1 MEGKTASN
9 GKMKAKRIIC
19 FAVAFAMTSAIAFGS
34 YSANAAETQKSLQ
47 NKIDNAQDQI
57 DENNAEKSDI
67 ESEMS
72 DLETKIDKAESE
84 VSDLETEVA
93 EANDDLQ
100 EAANDLE
107 EGNKALNSR
116 LRTMYKSGSMG
127 FVDVIL
133 SSENVSDLLN
143 NFSIVQ
149 YIFKNDKD
157 IVSELKEKHDT
168 LNEMAK
174 ELQKK
179 QSELNAKQEALN
191 EDYSTLA
198 DARAELQSENAD
210 LNKQIEDW
218 RADSAALEAIINN
231 AQNSG
236 SSGSGGGSGS
246 SGSSGGYNPPA
257 SVSGQGFIWPCA
269 AGGYTSRDF
278 GSFDPQWDVI
288 PHLGKDIAGIPY
300 GSAILASK
308 AGRVIYAGS
317 QGSYGNLVVIDHG
330 NGISTAYAHNSSL
343 AVSVGQTVSQG
354 QTIAYA
360 GSTGN
365 SSGVHCHFEVRVNGK
380 AVDPRNY
387 L

>member
-1 MEGKTASN
+1 MKGKTTSEGKMTVKKVICLATAFL
-9 GKMKAKRIIC
+9 M
-19 FAVAFAMTSAIAFGS
+19 AFGIAFGS
-34 YSANAAETQKSLQ
+34 YSANAKETQQSLQ
-47 NKIDNAQDQI
+47 NKINNAQNQI
-57 DENNAEKSDI
+57 DENNDKKSEI
-67 ESEMS
+67 EEDMS
-72 DLETKIDKAESE
+72 DLESKIDKAESE
-84 VSDLETEVA
+84 VSALESEVA
-93 EANDDLQ
+93 EANSNLQ
-100 EAANDLE
+100 DAANELE
-107 EGNKALNSR
+107 EGNKALNDR

-133 SSENVSDLLN
+133 SSENVSDLMN

-157 IVSELKEKHDT
+157 IVTELKEKHEQ

-174 ELQKK
+174 TLQAK
-179 QSELNAKQEALN
+179 QSELNEKQQALN
-191 EDYSTLA
+191 ADYSALA
-198 DARAELQSENAD
+198 DARAEIQSENAD
-210 LNKQIEDW
+210 LNRQIEDW
-218 RADSAALEAIINN
+218 RADSAALEAIINQ
-231 AQNSG
+231 AQS
-236 SSGSGGGSGS
+236 SGS
-246 SGSSGGYNPPA
+246 SGSSCGGGSSGGGYNPPA

-278 GSFDPQWDVI
+278 GSFDPAWDVI

-308 AGRVIYAGS
+308 GGRVIYAGW
-317 QGSYGNLVVIDHG
+317 QGTYGNLVVIDHG
-330 NGISTAYAHNSSL
+330 NGISTAYAHNSGI